1 MLINRTLKVLLLL
14 LGCIFI
20 VLQGQA
26 LELEGAAVSAVMLVI
41 LTILYCKWTEK
52 KSKLFFWFIVVFT
65 IAHVLSY
72 SSWFFEPIEHYEIDL
87 FYYTANILYII
98 SYIFLILS

>member
-41 LTILYCKWTEK
+41 LTIRYW
-52 KSKLFFWFIVVFT
+52 
-65 IAHVLSY
+65 
-72 SSWFFEPIEHYEIDL
+72 
-87 FYYTANILYII
+87 
-98 SYIFLILS
+98 